1 MLLIE
6 SCFATIGGKLVF
18 SKFIEVL
25 LFFAMLIGSS
35 FSLLKL
41 DLSGLVL
48 IAVISVAASLFLILF
63 I

>member
-1 MLLIE
+1 M
-6 SCFATIGGKLVF
+6 F

-25 LFFAMLIGSS
+25 LSFAILIGSS